1 MKKIYYL
8 PMALVLMAL
17 TSCGGGNT
25 ATTQGAGI
33 RLSNLDT
40 TALPGTDFYQFA
52 CGGWMANNPLTD
64 EYSRFGSFDQLAE
77 NNREQLNGLISEIAT
92 KQHETGTIPY
102 KIATVYNQVMDS
114 VKRNADGVE
123 PIRAQLDQIAA
134 LQTNDDV
141 KAYLAETRPEGFSPY
156 FRFYIAADEK
166 NSSMN
171 ILNLY
176 QGSLGMGNRDYY
188 LEQDDHS
195 KELRA
200 KYVEHIEKM
209 FQLAGFPE
217 ADAKAKAASIMATE
231 MRLAKVLYSPV
242 QLRDPQANYNKMT
255 MAELQKNLPGMDWE
269 AYFSAIGMP
278 GMIEVVV
285 GQVEPIREAA
295 LMVNTLP
302 MADHIAYLEW
312 SLINRS
318 ANYLNDAMD
327 AQDFEFYGRAM
338 SGAKEQQPRW
348 KRAVSAVNGFLG
360 EAVGQMYV
368 EKYFPQAAKDRML
381 TLVNNLRGSLSA
393 RIDGLD
399 WMSAETKAK
408 AQEKLSTFVVKIGYP
423 DKWKDYTSLDIQEDS
438 YWANVKRASRFS
450 FNESIEKVGKPVDKD
465 EWHMTPQ
472 TVNAYYNPTTNEICF
487 PAGILQYP
495 FFDMGADDAFNYGA
509 IGVVIGHEMTHGFDD
524 SGRHYDKDGNMEE
537 WWTAEDSE
545 KFNARADKLVDY
557 FDKIE
562 VLPGLQANGRFSL
575 GENIADQGGVV
586 VSYEAFKKATAA
598 APLAEKEGFT
608 ADQRF
613 FLAYAGVWAGNIRDE
628 EIRRLT
634 RIDEHSLGKWRVDGT
649 LPHVEAWYE
658 AFGITPADPMYIAP
672 EERAVVW

>member
-1 MKKIYYL
+1 MKKIYCL
-8 PMALVLMAL
+8 PMALVCLAFTACGDG
-17 TSCGGGNT
+17 TSK
-25 ATTQGAGI
+25 TQGAGI
-33 RLSNLDT
+33 RPGHLDT
-40 TALPGTDFYQFA
+40 TALPGADFYQYA
-52 CGGWMANNPLTD
+52 TGGWRAANPLTD

-77 NNREQLNGLISEIAT
+77 NNREQLNGLIGEIAGQ
-92 KQHETGTIPY
+92 QHETGTIPY
-102 KIATVYNQVMDS
+102 KIATVYNQVLDS

-123 PIRAQLDQIAA
+123 PIRAQLEQIAA
-134 LQTNDDV
+134 LKTNEEV
-141 KAYLAETRPEGFSPY
+141 KAYLAQTRPEGFSPY
-156 FRFYIAADEK
+156 FRFYVAADEK

-188 LEQDDHS
+188 LETDDHS
-195 KELRA
+195 KDLRA

-217 ADAKAKAASIMATE
+217 TDAKTKAASIMATE

-255 MAELQKNLPGMDWE
+255 MAELQENLPGMDWE

-278 GMIEVVV
+278 GMSEVVV

-302 MADHIAYLEW
+302 IADHIAYLEW

-327 AQDFEFYGRAM
+327 AQDFEFYGKAM

-368 EKYFPQAAKDRML
+368 EKYFPPAAKDRML
-381 TLVNNLRGSLSA
+381 TLVNNLRGSLSD

-423 DKWKDYTSLDIQEDS
+423 DKWKDYSSLEIQEDS

-450 FNESIEKVGKPVDKD
+450 FNESIEKVGKPVDKE

-495 FFDMGADDAFNYGA
+495 FFDMDADDAFNYGA

-524 SGRHYDKDGNMEE
+524 AGRHYDKDGNMEE
-537 WWTAEDSE
+537 WWTAEDAE
-545 KFNARADKLVDY
+545 KFNARADKLVAY
-557 FDKIE
+557 FDGIE
-562 VLPGLQANGRFSL
+562 VLPGLQANGRFTL

-586 VSYEAFKKATAA
+586 VSYEAYKKATAA
-598 APLAEKEGFT
+598 APLADKEGFT

-649 LPHVEAWYE
+649 LPHVAPWYA
-658 AFGITPADPMYIAP
+658 AFNITPDDPMYIAP
-672 EERAVVW
+672 EDRAVVW

>member
-8 PMALVLMAL
+8 PMALVLMAF
-17 TSCGGGNT
+17 TGCGGGGT
-25 ATTQGAGI
+25 ATQGAGI
-33 RLSNLDT
+33 RLANLDT
-40 TALPGTDFYQFA
+40 TVRPGTDFYQFA

-77 NNREQLNGLISEIAT
+77 NNREQLNGLIGEIAAQ
-92 KQHETGTIPY
+92 QHETGTIPY

-123 PIRAQLDQIAA
+123 PIREQLGQIAA
-134 LQTNDDV
+134 LKTNEDV
-141 KAYLAETRPEGFSPY
+141 KAYLAQTRPEGFSPY
-156 FRFYIAADEK
+156 FRFYVAADEK

-255 MAELQKNLPGMDWE
+255 MAELQKNLPGMDWD

-278 GMIEVVV
+278 GISEVVV

-302 MADHIAYLEW
+302 IADHIAYLEW

-327 AQDFEFYGRAM
+327 AQDFEFYGKAL

-348 KRAVSAVNGFLG
+348 KRAVSTVNGFLG

-368 EKYFPQAAKDRML
+368 EKYFPPAAKDRML
-381 TLVNNLRGSLSA
+381 TLVNNLRGSLSD

-423 DKWKDYTSLDIQEDS
+423 DKWRDYSSLDIQEDS
-438 YWANVKRASRFS
+438 YWANVKRASRFA
-450 FNESIEKVGKPVDKD
+450 FNESIEKVGKPVDKE

-495 FFDMGADDAFNYGA
+495 FFDMDADDAFNYGA

-537 WWTAEDSE
+537 WWTAEDAE
-545 KFNARADKLVDY
+545 KFNARADKLVAY

-562 VLPGLQANGRFSL
+562 VLPGLNANGRFSL

-586 VSYEAFKKATAA
+586 VSYEAYKKATAA

-628 EIRRLT
+628 EIRRRT
-634 RIDEHSLGKWRVDGT
+634 RVDEHSLGKWRVDGT

-658 AFGITPADPMYIAP
+658 AFGITPTDPMYIAP